1 MLEIETKF
9 LNGKCDVY
17 SFNLEGANK
26 RLIEIGVMKRNSS
39 IKFDL
44 LINLAINKIN

>member
-9 LNGKCDVY
+9 LNGKCD
-17 SFNLEGANK
+17 EGANK